1 MNSATA
7 THVDPAVLPLASTSQ
22 EDLARISPEDLAE
35 LMSAFNETAVRLQ
48 ETHAMLGAEVARL
61 QGELSETKG
70 RLRRAQELAA
80 LGEMAAGIA
89 HEIRNPLG
97 SIKLYASMLV
107 QDLADRPEEKSTATK
122 IARAVDRLNA
132 VVGDVLTFSR
142 EIRPR
147 LAECSAH
154 ELFSEAAESCAPVAR
169 SMGIT
174 IDDAFFEDEDRVIT
188 ADRSLFHQAL
198 VNIIRNAIEAA
209 GESSGG
215 GGVVRLSLVERHVL
229 AEDARRQRM
238 LAFRIADSGAGIA
251 PEIRSRMFNPFFT
264 TREAGTGLGLAI
276 VHRILDA
283 HSGRILI
290 GEDNE
295 ETLAPHDRSLGGA
308 VVDLLLP
315 HTPETPGHSA
325 PLIDGEV
332 T

>member
-1 MNSATA
+1 MNAATSI
-7 THVDPAVLPLASTSQ
+7 HVDAAVLPLASTNR
-22 EDLARISPEDLAE
+22 EDLSRISPEDLAE

-48 ETHAMLGAEVARL
+48 ETHAMLGAEVSRL

-147 LAECSAH
+147 LTPCSAH
-154 ELFSEAAESCAPVAR
+154 ELFSEAAEWCAPVAR

-174 IDDAFFEDEDRVIT
+174 IDDAFLEDADRVIT

-229 AEDARRQRM
+229 GEDARRRRM

-290 GEDNE
+290 AEENE
-295 ETLAPHDRSLGGA
+295 ESLDAGDRSLGGA
-308 VVDLLLP
+308 VVDLLLAY
-315 HTPETPGHSA
+315 TQETPGRLA
-325 PLIDGEV
+325 GPFDGDV
-332 T
+332 S